1 MACPRGAPCSGHG
14 QQGHRV
20 PTGCKVQPVC
30 PQGAWDVAGTART
43 SPRGPRHGR
52 EVPMG
57 CRTQVA
63 WPGHCL
69 GVQGTATVSPWGAW
83 HGCRGHKVPMG
94 CMAQLRCPH
103 GVHGTA
109 RASPR
114 HRKVRAQPRAMR
126 VSGGGVPAGT
136 CTPGISTQ
144 ITWPGSGSAALLL
157 GRGTQGHRDTGT
169 QGRGRFPQPQGGAA
183 QPRCSRMLATSSTA
197 ALRHHGHGRG
207 HAHSP
212 WLLLRSAPNPAQEN
226 GAGDVGT
233 WGHGDAVPVL
243 PLLAPHSPAQGSA
256 QSRGCSTHFPQHGS
270 LAKKIADSGQPES
283 LVGQK

>member
-43 SPRGPRHGR
+43 SPR
-52 EVPMG
+52 
-57 CRTQVA
+57 
-63 WPGHCL
+63 
-69 GVQGTATVSPWGAW
+69 VQGMAVRSPWGAGRRW
-83 HGCRGHKVPMG
+83 HGQGIALGCRARP
-94 CMAQLRCPH
+94 RCPH
-103 GVHGTA
+103 GVHGVAVVAT
-109 RASPR
+109 RSPWGAW
-114 HRKVRAQPRAMR
+114 HSQGVPKAPQGQGAAEGHEGVR
-126 VSGGGVPAGT
+126 GGVPAGT

-144 ITWPGSGSAALLL
+144 ITWPGSGSAALLR

-183 QPRCSRMLATSSTA
+183 QPRCSRTLATSSTA

-233 WGHGDAVPVL
+233 WGRRGDMGTPCRCC
-243 PLLAPHSPAQGSA
+243 PFSPHTAQRRARHRLG
-256 QSRGCSTHFPQHGS
+256 GCSTHFPQHGS